1 MVLPCFPLPC
11 LPSQQ
16 RNLQVTLIILPLCFR
31 SKHSNRLRRVEI
43 GHRGLDLNEA
53 VVRGIATET
62 EHKDE
67 EGTFV
72 GVKLNLRG
80 FDPFVQQ
87 LNLGQEVLDRIAFD
101 P

>member
-1 MVLPCFPLPC
+1 VL
-11 LPSQQ
+11 SQQ
-16 RNLQVTLIILPLCFR
+16 RNLQLILIILPLCFR

-43 GHRGLDLNEA
+43 GHRGPDLNEA

-72 GVKLNLRG
+72 GVKRNLHG

-87 LNLGQEVLDRIAFD
+87 FNLGQEVPDRMALD